1 MSLGRLLTSGKSL
14 VGLQNDGCRYEMR
27 PKNLLPKFGSDKN
40 PFLTAKPKVESAPAE
55 SSRKVSVESRTL
67 KSAEPE
73 VAKLSE
79 TKPLPAIKAF
89 KSSEAVP
96 EKPIVKINMLNR
108 LSRWLNKLNPLNWRR
123 GARAEKKSA
132 AIIKTPIQAELSL
145 DKIKVLRNDLT
156 EADVEVVPVKI
167 SVQPKPQPAAPPAKV
182 AETAELIKT

>member
-14 VGLQNDGCRYEMR
+14 VGLQNHECRYEMR

-40 PFLTAKPKVESAPAE
+40 PFLTKPKPQPVRVET
-55 SSRKVSVESRTL
+55 VSKLPTVPRTL
-67 KSAEPE
+67 KPPEPE
-73 VAKLSE
+73 VEKPMEA
-79 TKPLPAIKAF
+79 KPLPAIKAV
-89 KSSEAVP
+89 KSEASDSP
-96 EKPIVKINMLNR
+96 KANVKTNMLIH
-108 LSRWLNKLNPLNWRR
+108 LSRGLKKLNPLNWRR
-123 GARAEKKSA
+123 ARAEIKSA
-132 AIIKTPIQAELSL
+132 GAKAPVQTELSL